1 MNCWANRN
9 PFQMALILVLMVA
22 VPYFIAIVVTYV
34 TFGYVFT
41 ESERCEALC
50 CELNTQRKI
59 EAEKKDEKEQHGF
72 YVHSTDMKPEV
83 DMPSQKTGKQLN
95 NPPEPPLQAP
105 PKEPSQAPPQS
116 PSQAPPEA
124 PPKAPLKGPPK
135 AQGTKPNHGLELDR

>member
-1 MNCWANRN
+1 MHDRMDKHSNIHYTVYHHIGIKPATKCDWDHTHTE
-9 PFQMALILVLMVA
+9 
-22 VPYFIAIVVTYV
+22 YFTWKTHDIYLRSDVKPPMEI
-34 TFGYVFT
+34 
-41 ESERCEALC
+41 
-50 CELNTQRKI
+50 I
-59 EAEKKDEKEQHGF
+59 
-72 YVHSTDMKPEV
+72 STDMKPEV